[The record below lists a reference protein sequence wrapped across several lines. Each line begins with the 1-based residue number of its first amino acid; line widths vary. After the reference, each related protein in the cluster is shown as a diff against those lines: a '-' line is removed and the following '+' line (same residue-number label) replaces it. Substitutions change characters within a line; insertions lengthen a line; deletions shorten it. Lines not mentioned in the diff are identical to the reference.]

1 MARLLRFAGYEVT
14 TEYYTNDA
22 GRQMRLL
29 GVSVYLRMRE
39 LCGLPV
45 DWPEDYYHGDYIRD
59 IAQEMLTQ
67 NPALPGMPED
77 EAREACYQYAM
88 NSIMDGIKQDLSTF
102 RVSHQNWFSEKSLVD
117 AGKVEATLED
127 LKNRNLAY

>member
-1 MARLLRFAGYEVT
+1 MTPWARLLRFAGYEVT

-59 IAQEMLTQ
+59 IAQGNADAESGLARHARKTRQ
-67 NPALPGMPED
+67 GKPAISMP
-77 EAREACYQYAM
+77 
-88 NSIMDGIKQDLSTF
+88 
-102 RVSHQNWFSEKSLVD
+102 
-117 AGKVEATLED
+117 
-127 LKNRNLAY
+127 